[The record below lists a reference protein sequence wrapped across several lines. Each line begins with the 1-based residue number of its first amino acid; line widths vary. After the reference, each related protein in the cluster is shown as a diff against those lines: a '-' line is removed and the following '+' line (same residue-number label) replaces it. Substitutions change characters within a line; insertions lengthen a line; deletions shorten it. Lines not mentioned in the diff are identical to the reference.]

1 MKKLTF
7 AACWG
12 MLSLPIMSQ
21 VSGNATWNEN
31 NRFKNNNSYSAP
43 VPVNMDQ
50 DDVKISYDAN
60 SRKRKDK
67 QTGRAANGMVTNSYQ
82 WHVPSG
88 MNPISSSNE
97 ATDIQIHILKN
108 ATPYRLYR
116 HFSHQSSRWKSIGAR

>member
-43 VPVNMDQ
+43 VPVNMNQ
-50 DDVKISYDAN
+50 NDVEM
-60 SRKRKDK
+60 
-67 QTGRAANGMVTNSYQ
+67 Q
-82 WHVPSG
+82 
-88 MNPISSSNE
+88 
-97 ATDIQIHILKN
+97 
-108 ATPYRLYR
+108 
-116 HFSHQSSRWKSIGAR
+116 